1 MQSYRLVIES
11 DGKVRIPNGQPGRIV
26 TVLVEESLQ
35 ANPSALA
42 RPISSLMP
50 AERERLKAEF
60 LERGKRI
67 RSRLK
72 DQLPTDYDSELYGD
86 DGLPA

>member
-35 ANPSALA
+35 ADPSGLA
-42 RPISSLMP
+42 MPISSMTP
-50 AERERLKAEF
+50 AERERIKAEF
-60 LERGKRI
+60 LQRGERI

-72 DQLPTDYDSELYGD
+72 DQLPIDYDSELYGD
-86 DGLPA
+86 NGLPA

>member
-11 DGKVRIPNGQPGRIV
+11 DGKVRIPNGQPGHIV

-35 ANPSALA
+35 ANSSGLA
-42 RPISSLMP
+42 RPIGSMMP
-50 AERERLKAEF
+50 AERERLKEEF

-72 DQLPTDYDSELYGD
+72 DQLPIDYDSELYGD

>member
-11 DGKVRIPNGQPGRIV
+11 DGKVSIPNGQPGRIV

-35 ANPSALA
+35 ANPSGLA
-42 RPISSLMP
+42 MPISSMTS
-50 AERERLKAEF
+50 AERERLKVEF
-60 LERGKRI
+60 LQRGKRI

-72 DQLPTDYDSELYGD
+72 DQLPIDYDSELYGD